1 MDNKNKWIS
10 DVVLNKTLKILGI
23 LLLFLAVLFMATQ
36 FNELWVKIT
45 GAISAVLVPVALA
58 WLISLIL
65 YPIIKLLERR
75 GVGPRWFSVA
85 IVYIGAI
92 LLMFVLTMYLYPLV
106 EAEIKSFFNDEI
118 PILQLY
124 FQTDFRTDF
133 ILGPDTFDWLAN
145 IINETDVIETTM
157 SGVFDSLTNA
167 IPSLLMQIG
176 TLVLVLPILLLFY
189 LLDYE
194 GVNDS
199 LRNII
204 PQRYEKSSSELGT
217 RLNATVGAYI
227 RGQLFL
233 MIAIGVVATIA
244 YKLIGLQYFFV
255 FGIIVGLTNIIPYFG
270 AILAMIPVVIFAIIT
285 KDGPNFIL
293 VVLVNLILQFVE
305 GNIFQ
310 PLIMGKAL
318 KIHPMLIIVSILFF
332 GSLFGTLGVIL
343 ASPIA
348 ATIRVLLQFYNERR
362 EANEEKKSQAPPI
375 THEA

>member
-1 MDNKNKWIS
+1 MDNKNKWLS

-23 LLLFLAVLFMATQ
+23 ILLFLAVLFMATQ
-36 FNELWVKIT
+36 FSDLWVKIT
-45 GAISAVLVPVALA
+45 GAISSVLVPVSLA
-58 WLISLIL
+58 WLISLVM
-65 YPIIKLLERR
+65 YPIIKFLERR
-75 GVGPRWFSVA
+75 GVGPRWLSVM
-85 IVYIGAI
+85 IVYSGTLLI
-92 LLMFVLTMYLYPLV
+92 LFALAMYVYPLV

-118 PILQLY
+118 PVLQLY
-124 FQTDFRTDF
+124 FKNEFRTDF
-133 ILGPDTFDWLAN
+133 ILGPDTFDWLSNVISDTA
-145 IINETDVIETTM
+145 IIETSM
-157 SGVFDSLTNA
+157 NSVFGYLTSS
-167 IPSLLMQIG
+167 IPSTLMSVI
-176 TLVLVLPILLLFY
+176 TVLMVLPILLLFY

-270 AILAMIPVVIFAIIT
+270 AILAMIPVVAFAIIT
-285 KDGPNFIL
+285 KDGPNFML
-293 VVLVNLILQFVE
+293 VALVNVVLQFVE

-332 GSLFGTLGVIL
+332 GSLFGTLGVIF

-348 ATIRVLLQFYNERR
+348 ATIRVLIQFYTEKR
-362 EANEEKKSQAPPI
+362 EAREEKQAQAPPI
-375 THEA
+375 THET